1 MGFLDEAVI
10 TARSGD
16 GGRGCVSFR
25 REKYIPKGGPDG
37 GNGGKGGNILI
48 RATERLHTLTDCTAR
63 KSFRAQNGGSGRG
76 KNQTGKNGKDVII
89 EVPLGTIIYD
99 HDTGEMLADLIHDNQ
114 EVFIL
119 PGGKG
124 GKGNLH
130 FATSTNRTPRIAQDG
145 IPGKGKRLYLSIKYL
160 ADIGII
166 GLPNAGKSTLISRL
180 TTARPRIDCYP
191 FTTLIPNLGVITFDD
206 ERTLTL
212 ADIPGLIEG
221 ASQGRGLGHRFLKHV
236 ERTKI
241 LLHLIDVTYVP
252 SHGILEDY
260 FALRSE
266 LEKYNPSLVKK
277 DQMVLINKMDIY
289 SPDQRDIEGIKK
301 ALDDIGLESLPISA
315 ITGEGLADLKQ
326 ILARK
331 IF

>member
-10 TARSGD
+10 TAKSGD

-37 GNGGKGGNILI
+37 GNGGNGGNIVI
-48 RATERLHTLTDCTAR
+48 RATKRLHTLTDCNSR
-63 KSFRAQNGGSGRG
+63 KYFKAQNGVSGRG
-76 KNQTGKNGKDVII
+76 KNQTGKNGKDIII
-89 EVPLGTIIYD
+89 EVPLGTIIND
-99 HDTGEMLADLIHDNQ
+99 NDTGEMLADLINDNQ

-119 PGGKG
+119 SGGRG

-145 IPGKGKRLYLSIKYL
+145 IPGEGKRLYLSIKYL

-260 FALRSE
+260 FTLRSE
-266 LEKYNPSLVKK
+266 LENYNPSLVKK

-289 SPDQRDIEGIKK
+289 SPDQRDIEDIKK
-301 ALDDIGLESLPISA
+301 ALDDMGVESLPISA
-315 ITGEGLADLKQ
+315 ITGEGLAGLKQ
-326 ILARK
+326 ILSGK